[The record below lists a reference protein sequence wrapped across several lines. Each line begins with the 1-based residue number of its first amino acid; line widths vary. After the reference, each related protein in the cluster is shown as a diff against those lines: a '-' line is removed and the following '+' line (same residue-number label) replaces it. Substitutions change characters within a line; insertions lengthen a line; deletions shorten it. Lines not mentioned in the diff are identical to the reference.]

1 MAEQAIDGARL
12 ETITPC
18 AVSDYTRI
26 ASFLEEYPESW
37 SVMLKALGHQEALRL
52 IQLSRDEIMV
62 ELRVKHRWSLQAI
75 GDLFGLT
82 RERVRQLT
90 PSIEGSGR
98 TPVLDDGKPSNPRV
112 IRRELRDVFCQAAQ
126 DPQAWNARGQLSKS
140 WVVDRLGYEPDL
152 PELDFRSPSD
162 SKTEF
167 ILRYGLGLETERE
180 IRAWTQRMYSD
191 YRMSYNDIACW
202 LSQRFV
208 PIAAM
213 TVHRSLSQYT
223 EEGVGEYGLV
233 C

>member
-1 MAEQAIDGARL
+1 MAEQAIESVRL
-12 ETITPC
+12 EMMPPC
-18 AVSDYTRI
+18 ARNDYARI
-26 ASFLEEYPESW
+26 ASFLEKYPDSW
-37 SVMLKALGHQEALRL
+37 GILLKALGHQEALRL
-52 IQLSRDEIMV
+52 IQLSRNEIMV

-75 GDLFGLT
+75 GDLFGIT

-140 WVVDRLGYEPDL
+140 WVVDQLGYEPDL
-152 PELDFRSPSD
+152 PELDFRSPGG

-180 IRAWTQRMYSD
+180 ICAWAQRMYSG
-191 YRMSYNDIACW
+191 YCMSYSDIARW

-223 EEGVGEYGLV
+223 EERVSEYGLV